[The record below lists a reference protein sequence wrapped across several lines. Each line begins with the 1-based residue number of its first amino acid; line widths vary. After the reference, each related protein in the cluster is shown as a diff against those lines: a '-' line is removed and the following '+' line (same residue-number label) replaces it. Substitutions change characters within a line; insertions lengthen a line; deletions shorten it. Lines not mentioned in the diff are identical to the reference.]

1 MFEQIVNLILEYV
14 EPTEE
19 ITEDS
24 GLRSDIELSSF
35 DLVCISAD
43 IEGVFGVVIDA
54 EDMRD
59 CDTVGN
65 LMNRI
70 QEKQADM

>member
-65 LMNRI
+65 LMKRI
-70 QEKQADM
+70 QEKQAVK

>member
-70 QEKQADM
+70 QEKQANM